1 MSVHTSRFATTFRSD
16 TTTYFVCVPFSA
28 GLSPPLFC
36 PKFAEL
42 SSASCVQGV
51 SSLPLS

>member
-1 MSVHTSRFATTFRSD
+1 MSVHTSRFVAAFRSD

-28 GLSPPLFC
+28 GLSLPLFC